1 MQNDFSH
8 SAFCIYFLIGVT
20 NMRYYFAPMEGLTD
34 SIYRRLHHQ
43 YFPGVDR
50 YYMPFLSPT
59 IHRQLTHKEDRE
71 LPMADSVG
79 FIAVP
84 QVLTKV
90 TDDFLWA
97 AEVCRDRGYDEV
109 NLNIGCPSGTV
120 VSKGK
125 GSGMLIDPAVLD
137 RFLEE
142 IFAASPLP
150 ISVKTRLGLE
160 KSEEFPAILE
170 VLNRYPIK
178 ELTVHPRVR
187 KQFYTG
193 GVDMEMFDYAVKN
206 STNPLCY
213 NGDILNL
220 EQARKLQENYP
231 SVQSIMI
238 GRGLIADPGML
249 SGGTDKAALE
259 GFMNE
264 LMAVYEVEFGGSR
277 NAIFRLKEN
286 WGFLHDRFEGS
297 EKLWKRLRKTTDAA
311 EFKSISAEIF
321 HTLPLK

>member
-1 MQNDFSH
+1 
-8 SAFCIYFLIGVT
+8 
-20 NMRYYFAPMEGLTD
+20 MRYYFAPMEGLTD
-34 SIYRRLHHQ
+34 SIYRRLHHK

-71 LPMADSVG
+71 LPLADSVP
-79 FIAVP
+79 FAAVP

-90 TDDFLWA
+90 PEDFLWA

-125 GSGMLIDPAVLD
+125 GSGILRDAAALD
-137 RFLEE
+137 KFLEAV
-142 IFAASPLP
+142 FAASPLP

-160 KSEEFPAILE
+160 KREEFPGILE
-170 VLNRYPIK
+170 ALNRYPIK
-178 ELTVHPRVR
+178 ELTIHPRVR
-187 KQFYTG
+187 KQFYDGT
-193 GVDMEMFDYAVKN
+193 VDMEMFDYAVRN
-206 STNPLCY
+206 SVNPLCY
-213 NGDILNL
+213 NGDILSL
-220 EQARKLQENYP
+220 EQAAVLQETYP
-231 SVQSIMI
+231 QIQSVMI

-286 WGFLHDRFEGS
+286 WGFLHSRFEGCD
-297 EKLWKRLRKTTDAA
+297 KLWKRLRKTTDAA

>member
-1 MQNDFSH
+1 
-8 SAFCIYFLIGVT
+8 
-20 NMRYYFAPMEGLTD
+20 MRYYFAPMEGLTD
-34 SIYRRLHHQ
+34 SIYRRLHHK

-71 LPMADSVG
+71 LPMADSVP
-79 FIAVP
+79 FTAVP

-90 TDDFLWA
+90 SDDFLWA
-97 AEVCRDRGYDEV
+97 AAVCCDRGYDEV

-125 GSGMLIDPAVLD
+125 GSGMLRDPAALD

-142 IFAASPLP
+142 IFSASPLP

-170 VLNRYPIK
+170 VLNRYPIR

-187 KQFYTG
+187 KQFYDG
-193 GVDMEMFDYAVKN
+193 SVDMELFDYAVRN
-206 STNPLCY
+206 SSNPLCY
-213 NGDILNL
+213 NGDILSL
-220 EQARKLQENYP
+220 EQAEALQKQYP
-231 SVQSIMI
+231 RIQSVMI

-249 SGGTDKAALE
+249 SGGTDKAVLE

-286 WGFLHDRFEGS
+286 WGFLHSRFEGCD
-297 EKLWKRLRKTTDAA
+297 KLWKRLRKTTDAA
-311 EFKSISAEIF
+311 EFKAISAELF
-321 HTLPLK
+321 HTLNLK

>member
-1 MQNDFSH
+1 MQ
-8 SAFCIYFLIGVT
+8 
-20 NMRYYFAPMEGLTD
+20 YYFAPMEGLTD
-34 SIYRRLHHQ
+34 SIYRRLHHK

-71 LPMADSVG
+71 LPMADSVV
-79 FIAVP
+79 FSAVP

-90 TDDFLWA
+90 PEDFLWA
-97 AEVCRDRGYDEV
+97 ARVCLDRGYDEV

-125 GSGMLIDPAVLD
+125 GSGMLRDPAGLD

-142 IFAASPLP
+142 IFARSPLP

-170 VLNRYPIK
+170 VLNQYPIK

-187 KQFYTG
+187 KQFYDG
-193 GVDMEMFDYAVKN
+193 SVDMEMFDYAVKN
-206 STNPLCY
+206 SRNPLCY

-220 EQARKLQENYP
+220 QQAKELQETYP
-231 SVQSIMI
+231 EIQSLMI

-249 SGGTDKAALE
+249 SGVTDKAVLE
-259 GFMNE
+259 GFMKE
-264 LMAVYEVEFGGSR
+264 LMEVYEVEFGGSR

-286 WGFLHDRFEGS
+286 WGFLHNRFEGCD
-297 EKLWKRLRKTTDAA
+297 KLWKRLRKTTDAG
-311 EFKSISAEIF
+311 EFKSITAEIF